1 MEIGKKL
8 KEHGKLISLQRHRD
22 TRATRETSGGAAS
35 NSTSTS
41 NRASNEPPVQHSTA
55 RRDQTE
61 ISSEARGDSASDGL
75 FGDLVDR
82 VKEAFGFGDDKETK
96 RAEDKDEN
104 ATIAV
109 FDDFNNADKPG
120 ESTHG
125 EQVEGVIQQEGG
137 FSDEDIQRYQI
148 NSGGSRAELAER
160 LAEGDEDALVDYIEQ
175 RYTGLLD
182 NTSDGIEEILN
193 DDDSKITTINQSQS
207 VAEGRIV
214 RDLWNDAKENPE
226 FRSNLAEHLGL
237 DPDVNDRELAQA
249 LVDDVGDV
257 VSNSEAIAE
266 SKQRFDEVS
275 RRAAEAGITHVVT
288 SGNLG
293 TFASEMDRLGVET
306 DRQFYDSAF
315 VNRHT
320 LVVAASNETGRGGPT
335 SASFNSP
342 NANADVSAPG
352 VNIDITTQDGAS
364 ETNSG
369 TSFAAPAVAAL
380 VAQIKA
386 ENPDLSPREIERLL
400 ERTADR
406 VNGGTFSDVGHG
418 TVNPEEAL
426 AAA

>member
-1 MEIGKKL
+1 
-8 KEHGKLISLQRHRD
+8 
-22 TRATRETSGGAAS
+22 
-35 NSTSTS
+35 
-41 NRASNEPPVQHSTA
+41 
-55 RRDQTE
+55 
-61 ISSEARGDSASDGL
+61 
-75 FGDLVDR
+75 
-82 VKEAFGFGDDKETK
+82 
-96 RAEDKDEN
+96 
-104 ATIAV
+104 
-109 FDDFNNADKPG
+109 
-120 ESTHG
+120 
-125 EQVEGVIQQEGG
+125 
-137 FSDEDIQRYQI
+137 
-148 NSGGSRAELAER
+148 
-160 LAEGDEDALVDYIEQ
+160 VDYIEQ

-364 ETNSG
+364 ETNSRG
-369 TSFAAPAVAAL
+369 GRPGGPDQGGESRPLPARDRASAGANRRPGQRRHV
-380 VAQIKA
+380 QRRG
-386 ENPDLSPREIERLL
+386 PR
-400 ERTADR
+400 DR
-406 VNGGTFSDVGHG
+406 QPGRGSGRSLILGV
-418 TVNPEEAL
+418 
-426 AAA
+426 